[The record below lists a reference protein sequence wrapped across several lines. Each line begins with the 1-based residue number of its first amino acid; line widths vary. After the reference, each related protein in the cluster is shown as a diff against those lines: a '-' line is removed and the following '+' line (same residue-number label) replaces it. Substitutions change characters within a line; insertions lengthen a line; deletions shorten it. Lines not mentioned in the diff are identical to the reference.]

1 MELNQ
6 SNVLATLGT
15 VEDPDFKRDLVSLKM
30 IEDLKIEGRD
40 IRFTIVLTTPACPLQ
55 DKLENDCRTALE
67 NTFGSDLEITVRFTS
82 RVTSK
87 REDLNLLPGV
97 KNILT
102 VGSGKGG
109 VGKSTVAVNLAL
121 ELSQLGASVGIMD
134 ADIYGPSLPTMLGL
148 KGTRPDVIE
157 KDGKHKIIPIEKYGL
172 KALSIGLLVD
182 DKQAIVWRGP
192 MASSALRQF
201 VTDVEWGE
209 LDYLIIDLPPGT
221 GDIHL
226 TVVQTMPVTGAIIVT
241 TPQEVAM
248 ADAKKAIAMFKM
260 GQIQVPVLGVVENMA
275 YFTPSELPDN
285 KYYIFGEGGGQ
296 RLAEEFEIP
305 VLGEIPIVQ
314 SIREGGDKGVPISA
328 EGDSITGQAF
338 AQMARNVAQQVSVR
352 NANLAPTKPVE
363 IAT

>member
-121 ELSQLGASVGIMD
+121 KLSQLGASVGIMD